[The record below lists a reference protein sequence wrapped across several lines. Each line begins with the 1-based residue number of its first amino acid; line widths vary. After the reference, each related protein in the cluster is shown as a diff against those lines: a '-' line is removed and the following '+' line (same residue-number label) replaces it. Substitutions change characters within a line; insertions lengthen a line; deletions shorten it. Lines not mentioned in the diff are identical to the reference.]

1 MATEGT
7 TVNRMRAAASTFAGS
22 TATTLLVSI
31 QALVMMPLYMI
42 HIGPRMYGAWLAT
55 GEMLVLMLAF
65 DMGIPNIIIQRIG
78 AALAISDKKAIGAY
92 FGTGATILCCFAL
105 ILSLLLAMIAPFVP
119 TWVHLTGSEAQ
130 LLQNAFLLDI
140 VAICLMLVN
149 FIFQGLARG
158 LQETT
163 TINISSFV
171 ATLIGFGT
179 TLLLLLSGHGLWSIA
194 IGVTVRAVLTLLG
207 SVLFLMFGVDKEI
220 RSSLKYDREV
230 AKEFRKL
237 SPPMFAAGVSY
248 GFMNNSQV
256 LLAALLLGPEK
267 ATIFGLTR
275 KAADVA
281 RNVLDAVGN
290 ASYGGFANLFAAGD
304 KKRSQAVYREII
316 AVYLAVGLA
325 LMCAYTAT
333 NPSLVGVWV
342 SKDMF
347 GGSAL
352 TILIAISTLI
362 GGWSYLTLSLFRS
375 TNHHKAVSSA
385 LLIECLCRLPA
396 MVGFLL
402 LFGLPGLPIGTI
414 CTGLVSGIWAH
425 FKIRDL
431 TDTKIESDSRQRFVW
446 GARITMFIV
455 GIVICTLSVRPSWG
469 FVLGIG
475 GSLALITGALFLG
488 VDPLLERVRSKVI
501 GKFGRISP

>member
-1 MATEGT
+1 MSTEGT

-31 QALVMMPLYMI
+31 QALVMMPMYMI
-42 HIGPRMYGAWLAT
+42 HIGPTMYGAWLAT

-78 AALAISDKKAIGAY
+78 ASLAISDKKAIGAY
-92 FGTGATILCCFAL
+92 FWTGATILCSFACVLGL
-105 ILSLLLAMIAPFVP
+105 ILAVIAPFVP
-119 TWVHLTGSEAQ
+119 TWVHLHGADAQ
-130 LLQNAFLLDI
+130 VLQNTFLLGI
-140 VAICLMLVN
+140 VAICLMLIN

-163 TINISSFV
+163 AINISSFL
-171 ATLIGFGT
+171 ATLAGFGIT
-179 TLLLLLSGHGLWSIA
+179 LYLLLTGHGLWSIS
-194 IGVTVRAVLTLLG
+194 IGVAVRAVLTLLG
-207 SVLFLMFGVDKEI
+207 SIGFLLFGVDKEI
-220 RSSLKYDREV
+220 RASLRYDRDI

-237 SPPMFAAGVSY
+237 CPPMFVAGVSY

-256 LLAALLLGPEK
+256 LLAAIILGPEK
-267 ATIFGLTR
+267 ATVFGLTR

-290 ASYGGFANLFAAGD
+290 ASYGGFAHLFASGD
-304 KKRSQAVYREII
+304 LKRSQAVYREIV

-325 LMCAYTAT
+325 LMCAFTAT
-333 NPSLVGVWV
+333 NPTLVGVWV

-352 TILIAISTLI
+352 TVLIALSTLI
-362 GGWSYLTLSLFRS
+362 GGWSYLTLSLYRS
-375 TNHHKAVSSA
+375 TNHHKVVSSA

-396 MVGFLL
+396 MIGFLL
-402 LFGLPGLPIGTI
+402 LFGSPGLPIGTI

-425 FKIRDL
+425 LKIRAL
-431 TDTKIESDSRQRFVW
+431 TNSNVEIDSHQRFVW
-446 GARITMFIV
+446 GARIMMFVI
-455 GIVICTLSVRPSWG
+455 GIIICTMSVRPSWTS
-469 FVLGIG
+469 VLTIG
-475 GSLALITGALFLG
+475 GSILLVSGILFLG
-488 VDPLLERVRSKVI
+488 VDPLLERVRGKVLGGHFLI
-501 GKFGRISP
+501 P